1 VRVNREV
8 VQPAARHHW
17 PDNGPVICQ
26 IRMINEYP
34 LIPDLEAIEELL
46 EQASSNRDEVL
57 A

>member
-1 VRVNREV
+1 
-8 VQPAARHHW
+8 
-17 PDNGPVICQ
+17 VICQ

-34 LIPDLEAIEELL
+34 LIPDLEVIEELL